1 VTRVR
6 RKGALIAALIVAAA
20 LVLSACG
27 GGSGGGGSV
36 GNVKAENVGVND
48 INPTSDDKI
57 KDGGTFRWPVAKL
70 SIQFNRRHVDGSE
83 RDNSDIVN
91 ALMPTLFPQQADGT
105 LAVNKDYLT
114 SAEVTEVGGKQ
125 VVTLK
130 LNPQAKW
137 YDDTPITWEDI
148 QSEWKALNGTNKDFV
163 VASTEGW
170 DQIESIDKGADDR
183 EARITFKAK
192 YGEWKG
198 IFGLLYPKSTT
209 SDPVVFNTGW
219 IEKPL
224 TTAGPFKFDSVDR
237 GAKTLTLVRNEK
249 WWGKK
254 PHLDKIVYRQIDI
267 DAQAQAFAANDI
279 DWINIGGSVSTFQQV
294 QQVQDGVVRKANAP
308 DFRHVTFN
316 GAEGSILADPKLR
329 IAIQKGINRD
339 VIAKSMIGPI
349 VPDAHP
355 LNNHLYVEG
364 LKAYKDNASVVAY
377 NKDEAAKALD
387 DLGWKKEGDVR
398 KKDGKE
404 LVIRDVIPTA
414 TEASANESKLV
425 QQQLGEI
432 GVKVDIQTVQSQ
444 QFFKEYVNKGNFDI
458 THFAWLGTAT
468 PVSSQGAIYKLDPN
482 KVKQNYG
489 RIGNQTINDLFNTA
503 NAELD
508 DQKRADL
515 ANKADEEI
523 WKSGHS
529 LLLYQRPNAIGVRK
543 NVANFGAF
551 GFVYYPV
558 PYVNIGFLK

>member
-1 VTRVR
+1 LV
-6 RKGALIAALIVAAA
+6 AAPIVAAA

-36 GNVKAENVGVND
+36 GNVKADKAGVND

-57 KDGGTFRWPVAKL
+57 KDGGTFRWPVEKL
-70 SIQFNRRHVDGSE
+70 STQFNRRHLDGSE
-83 RDNSDIVN
+83 RASVDIVN
-91 ALMPTLFPQQADGT
+91 ALMPTFFPQKADGS
-105 LAVNKDYLT
+105 LDVNKDYLT
-114 SAEVTEVGGKQ
+114 SADVTEVGGKQ
-125 VVTLK
+125 VLTLK
-130 LNPQAKW
+130 INPQAKW
-137 YDDTPITWEDI
+137 YDDTPIIWEDI
-148 QSEWKALNGTNKDFV
+148 ESEWKALNGTNKAFV

-170 DQIESIDKGADDR
+170 DQIEKIEKGADDR
-183 EARITFKAK
+183 EARITFKGK

-209 SDPVVFNTGW
+209 SEPVVFNTGW
-219 IEKPL
+219 LEKPL
-224 TTAGPFKFDSVDR
+224 TTAGPFKFDSIDR

-254 PHLDKIVYRQIDI
+254 PHLDKLIFIQIDI

-279 DWINIGGSVSTFQQV
+279 DFINIGGTVSTFQQV
-294 QQVQDGVVRKANAP
+294 QQVSDAVIRKANAP
-308 DFRHVTFN
+308 DYRHITFN

-339 VIAKSMIGPI
+339 IIAKSLIGPI

-355 LNNHLYVEG
+355 LNNHMYVEG
-364 LKAYKDNASVVAY
+364 LKPYKDNAGIVAY
-377 NKDEAAKALD
+377 NKDDAAKALD

-414 TEASANESKLV
+414 VESSANESKLV

-432 GVKVDIQTVQSQ
+432 GVKVDIQTVQTQ

-458 THFAWLGTAT
+458 THFAWLSSAT
-468 PVSSQGAIYKLDPN
+468 PVSSKAPIFKLDPN
-482 KVKQNYG
+482 GVKQNYG
-489 RIGNQTINDLFNTA
+489 RVGNQTINDLFNTA

-515 ANKADEEI
+515 ANKADEET

-543 NVANFGAF
+543 NIANFGAF
-551 GFVYYPV
+551 GFETWPH